1 MTAVFADTF
10 FYLALLNPRDS
21 AHQRALEFSDK
32 LTAPLLSTE
41 FVLVEIADALAA
53 PAERPKFLELIL
65 LGQGVELYRRRAD
78 KNWPL
83 TDCISFVV
91 MDNHGVVDALT
102 GDAHFVQAGYRALM
116 L

>member
-1 MTAVFADTF
+1 
-10 FYLALLNPRDS
+10 
-21 AHQRALEFSDK
+21 
-32 LTAPLLSTE
+32 

-53 PAERPKFLELIL
+53 PAERPKFLELIQSLRSAASATIIPASSEL
-65 LGQGVELYRRRAD
+65 LGQGMELYRRRAD

-91 MDNHGVVDALT
+91 MNNHGVVDALT